1 MWLGNNWR
9 TLLSCAAAFI
19 WNIRSSFGCVLF
31 SQQLL
36 FYLEELLLRLL
47 YSIILLD
54 NAAICLISQAAFPPC
69 ISLWIN
75 GSGQRCYLPRSLT
88 FTEGFSSVQIAVV
101 FQDQFCVWFIEDGHN
116 WDYAYRVRN
125 GWIWL
130 CNTVPRV
137 ATERKVIHW
146 THLLERKKKKRIRD

>member
-1 MWLGNNWR
+1 MYSGVH
-9 TLLSCAAAFI
+9 LLYKEFI
-19 WNIRSSFGCVLF
+19 WTCLVLR
-31 SQQLL
+31 QPL

-47 YSIILLD
+47 YSIILQD

-69 ISLWIN
+69 VSRWIN

-88 FTEGFSSVQIAVV
+88 FTESSGSVHIAAV

-125 GWIWL
+125 GWILL
-130 CNTVPRV
+130 CNTVPRL
-137 ATERKVIHW
+137 AAQLDSFKIKVINW
-146 THLLERKKKKRIRD
+146 THLLERKREKKRE